1 MKKIIAGIIALTAV
15 ICTFTGCGKE
25 TADEVEEV
33 TTAEITTGDEEET
46 TAADTTEDISDPD
59 GKEVSYEDAI
69 YEFIDAYNALDYQ
82 KTFEMQMPD
91 GFMKA
96 IDFTLKHDENEK
108 RNADE
113 IIRDFQRNIY
123 GSADDEHIKIRIKNI
138 VDKEQMQ
145 EKDLLDLKLS
155 FGMYAW
161 MIKLVDENGSDPE
174 FDDSMIEESLSDLD
188 TNDFLEQSNISE
200 AYRVKMELE
209 NEKTGNTYDG
219 YIYVLNCK
227 GKWKINAR
235 EILSSDR
242 IIAQKMLKNAPRSIY
257 NAQNT
262 AIVEMDEEMGDIISW
277 KTCFIVCSD
286 ESKDYNVPESFDRDY
301 FIEKTRRYFEAI
313 DSTVWFSVICNGVAY
328 VTAFVKDDP
337 ENIGYFPDFK
347 NANEEII
354 SVMGEKLSDDMSFDE
369 RYDICVDVI
378 SKK

>member
-1 MKKIIAGIIALTAV
+1 
-15 ICTFTGCGKE
+15 
-25 TADEVEEV
+25 
-33 TTAEITTGDEEET
+33 
-46 TAADTTEDISDPD
+46 
-59 GKEVSYEDAI
+59 
-69 YEFIDAYNALDYQ
+69 
-82 KTFEMQMPD
+82 
-91 GFMKA
+91 
-96 IDFTLKHDENEK
+96 
-108 RNADE
+108 
-113 IIRDFQRNIY
+113 
-123 GSADDEHIKIRIKNI
+123 
-138 VDKEQMQ
+138 
-145 EKDLLDLKLS
+145 
-155 FGMYAW
+155 MYAW

-337 ENIGYFPDFK
+337 ENIGYFPDLK

>member
-1 MKKIIAGIIALTAV
+1 
-15 ICTFTGCGKE
+15 
-25 TADEVEEV
+25 
-33 TTAEITTGDEEET
+33 
-46 TAADTTEDISDPD
+46 
-59 GKEVSYEDAI
+59 
-69 YEFIDAYNALDYQ
+69 
-82 KTFEMQMPD
+82 MPD